1 MNIAKYF
8 EEGVALTTNNAQMII
23 IKRSVDC
30 YSIEISRNS
39 DNERIR
45 DNERVKDDVRVFVIP
60 FSGLMD
66 QQGLKTYY
74 LFENFISNMFGNNI
88 LHGEYKSSNIIFNT
102 EEKRIILFS
111 DSGNG
116 AVLSIKFDRDEI
128 RLEIKKIQENDYN
141 HAIYCY
147 SDANLRGGFI
157 RMFKDLYEEL
167 NKIALEPTRPQE
179 RIRANNNN

>member
-39 DNERIR
+39 DNER
-45 DNERVKDDVRVFVIP
+45 VFVIP
-60 FSGLMD
+60 YKDLMD
-66 QQGLKTYY
+66 YQGFKTYN
-74 LFENFISNMFGNNI
+74 LFENFISAMFGNNI
-88 LHGEYKSSNIIFNT
+88 LHGEYKSSDIVFNT
-102 EEKRIILFS
+102 EEKRITLSS

-116 AVLSIKFDRDEI
+116 AVLSIKFNIDEI
-128 RLEIKKIQENDYN
+128 RFEIHKIKENDYN
-141 HAIYCY
+141 RAIYCY
-147 SDANLRGGFI
+147 SDANLSGGFI

>member
-8 EEGVALTTNNAQMII
+8 EEGVALTTNSAQMII
-23 IKRSVDC
+23 IKRSIDC
-30 YSIEISRNS
+30 YSIEIPRNS
-39 DNERIR
+39 DSE
-45 DNERVKDDVRVFVIP
+45 RVFVIP

-88 LHGEYKSSNIIFNT
+88 LHGEYKSSDIIFNT

-179 RIRANNNN
+179 RIRTYNNN

>member
-1 MNIAKYF
+1 MNIVKYF
-8 EEGVALTTNNAQMII
+8 EEGVALTTNTSQMII
-23 IKRSVDC
+23 IKKSIDC

-39 DNERIR
+39 EDE
-45 DNERVKDDVRVFVIP
+45 RVFVIP
-60 FSGLMD
+60 YKGLMD
-66 QQGLKTYY
+66 YQEFKTYN
-74 LFENFISNMFGNNI
+74 LFENFISAMFGNNI
-88 LHGEYKSSNIIFNT
+88 LHGEYKSSDIIFNT
-102 EEKRIILFS
+102 EEKRITLSS

-128 RLEIKKIQENDYN
+128 RLEIRKIQENNYN

-147 SDANLRGGFI
+147 SDANLSGGFI